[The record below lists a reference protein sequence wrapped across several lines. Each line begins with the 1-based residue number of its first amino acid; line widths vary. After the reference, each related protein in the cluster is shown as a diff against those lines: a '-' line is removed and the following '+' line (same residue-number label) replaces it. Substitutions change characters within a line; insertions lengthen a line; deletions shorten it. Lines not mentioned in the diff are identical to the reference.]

1 MGMLINNSIFDKM
14 SVPFFEKVLNVSS
27 KSQKATAS
35 NIANVNTPG
44 YDAKEVNFIDEMKR
58 QIAGQNGSQMV
69 TSDSRHIPSS
79 APSRIAKIHSAST
92 DDDASGINNVDVE
105 KEMGDLAENQMLYEF
120 GAKKLAKTFASL
132 RMAIRGKSQ

>member
-14 SVPFFEKVLNVSS
+14 SIPFYEKVLDVSS

-44 YDAKEVNFIDEMKR
+44 YEAKEVNFVDEMKR
-58 QIAGQNGSQMV
+58 SLAGQNGSQMV
-69 TSDSRHIPSS
+69 TTDSRHLPTST
-79 APSRIAKIHSAST
+79 PERIAKIRNAST
-92 DDDASGINNVDVE
+92 DDDASGTNNVDVE

-120 GAKKLAKTFASL
+120 GTKKLAKTFSTL
-132 RMAIRGKSQ
+132 RMAIRGKAQ